1 MCFKLGNL
9 FHIDFGHILGNY
21 KSFMGISKERVPF
34 VLTPDFLYVMSTT
47 SKKSSPHFLHFQV
60 CSYNFTCLQQT
71 PLLWLNVI
79 SLIIA
84 ERLLEGLPGSETPHQ
99 PADHPVLH
107 DADDRHASADQQRG
121 HRVHKGSSDCR
132 TLGGRGQTTLL
143 GPNRDLPGQ
152 GLDGAVQLVPALGAR
167 H

>member
-1 MCFKLGNL
+1 MCFQLGNL

-21 KSFMGISKERVPF
+21 KSFMGSARSEFLLCSLLIFSMWWAQRAKKAALISSSFRY
-34 VLTPDFLYVMSTT
+34 VLTI
-47 SKKSSPHFLHFQV
+47 SPV
-60 CSYNFTCLQQT
+60 QT

-84 ERLLEGLPGSETPHQ
+84 GRLPEGLPGSETPHQ
-99 PADHPVLH
+99 PADHSVLH
-107 DADDRHASADQQRG
+107 DADDRHASADQQGG
-121 HRVHKGSSDCR
+121 HWVHKGSSDSR

-143 GPNRDLPGQ
+143 GTNRDLPGQ
-152 GLDGAVQLVPALGAR
+152 GLDGAVQLVPTLGAR